1 MKLGKFDIDP
11 VDYAAQGNAILGI
24 RDSGKS
30 YTATYLAERL
40 LDAGIPFI
48 AFDPIGVWRYLQIG
62 AEGKSGYQVVVAG
75 ENGDLALKAE
85 TARNIVR
92 AAMQENVPLVID
104 LYSMELTKAQWKR
117 IVEESVSLLLYEN
130 KSYGLRHI
138 FIEEA
143 AEFAPQRIRPDEGR
157 VYAAI
162 EKLARM
168 GRNASLGYTLIN
180 QRSEEVNKA
189 VLELCDC
196 LFLHRQKGRNSLTA
210 LSKWLDITDTTNRT
224 EIMKSLPTLEQGT
237 CWLWPAGSDT
247 PGLVRIPKKQTVH
260 PDPKKPDI
268 GGVTVKMD
276 VSDFVRRM
284 QKSLEKQPKVDT
296 KSESRVRQTAMRGV
310 PDLTGELAKMTDR
323 AMAAE
328 RDLAKVKAREMDLNG
343 KLAAV
348 RELLQPQYQ
357 LMQKIFDAAGNSNQ
371 ENPVDES
378 AWQIWLDKL
387 TGKQKEMLSI
397 VISRKRITKAQLGL
411 LVGMSAGGGSF
422 NTYLSKLVTL
432 GLVKREGD
440 EIVLQEL
447 Q

>member
-1 MKLGKFDIDP
+1 MKLGRFDIDP

-30 YTATYLAERL
+30 YTGTYLAERL

-48 AFDPIGVWRYLQIG
+48 AFDPIGVWRYLQVG
-62 AEGKSGYQVVVAG
+62 AGNHPGYQVVVAG
-75 ENGDLALKAE
+75 DNGNLPLSADSAK
-85 TARNIVR
+85 NIVR

-104 LYSMELTKAQWKR
+104 LYSMQLTKAQWKR

-130 KSYGLRHI
+130 KSHGLRHI

-143 AEFAPQRIRPDEGR
+143 AEFVPQRIRPDEGR

-210 LSKWLDITDTTNRT
+210 LSKWFDITDTTNRG
-224 EIMKSLPTLEQGT
+224 EIMKSLPTLEQGS

-247 PGLVRIPKKQTVH
+247 PGLVKIPKKYTVH
-260 PDPKKPDI
+260 PDPKKPEMTA
-268 GGVTVKMD
+268 TVKVD
-276 VSDFVRRM
+276 VSDFVKRM
-284 QKSLEKQPKVDT
+284 QKSLEKQPKVETKTEPRAREALAPDT
-296 KSESRVRQTAMRGV
+296 SELSAQ
-310 PDLTGELAKMTDR
+310 LSKMTER
-323 AMAAE
+323 AAIAE
-328 RDLAKVKAREMDLNG
+328 RDLAKIRASEAELAG

-348 RELLQPQYQ
+348 RELLLPQYQ
-357 LMQKIFDAAGNSNQ
+357 LMQKVFEAAGSANNGSQ
-371 ENPVDES
+371 VDES

-397 VISRKRITKAQLGL
+397 VISRKRITKTQLGL

-422 NTYLSKLVTL
+422 NTYLSKLVSL
-432 GLVKREGD
+432 GLVKREND
-440 EIVLQEL
+440 EIVL
-447 Q
+447 